1 MDSRNRAIAA
11 LRDSDWVRKKHLLSQ
26 DDLDKEALRW
36 RTFSSAHMKYTNA
49 SLGGNFPINQVPAFT
64 RFADVRA
71 AGTSFDNNQRK
82 YTQRHGRKMLG
93 PGRYWSEAFDDN
105 RVEVHLRFGTPR
117 YNGLATFFMNF
128 YSHQAGLLARE
139 GRASIS
145 YYIGLGVGSILAIPA
160 TAFIFVGKVINF
172 LMGRPSSRYY
182 YMVQAMPLYWNRVNF
197 IVNQL
202 QVKRHIA
209 PQKISNILDKRSP
222 LPQEDW
228 GFPDTDDYIKS
239 AAKNF
244 PIFRDDGTIDA
255 YNVARGAQALQNEQK
270 RRIENALMGANSR
283 EEVRKRMMA
292 FINETTPSG
301 FSTRGDIGDYLK
313 RYHGSVQGDEANA
326 QEDPITSDVQKQ
338 LSGDLAGLTPPPAAD
353 AQTVGTAEGSQPTT
367 PPADPFSVANKPNFN
382 TKVVT
387 NADGSTTWV
396 PGFAMKLFDKV
407 TEGASK
413 GADMLEA
420 DLKEGGQYVT
430 FKVDSNSV
438 TEGFTNQVSPSQ
450 IDEKLNGL
458 SKTAAIARFALADG
472 NTGFAPIDSVI
483 QGARNMIAGALDGM
497 HLSGLVALAGNAYVD
512 IPKDYDSSS
521 TQWPTASYTIQLRTP
536 YGNKYS
542 QMMNLDFPLAMLLAA
557 ALPISTGKHSY
568 TRPFLCEMYCRGRN
582 QIRLGMIDQLLITR
596 GVGNMGFNRWGQ
608 ALGYDITFSI
618 VDLSTVM
625 HAPID
630 STFGPTGIGGPIG
643 AVADSAKKVIN
654 TVTHFF
660 DDENA
665 FNDYLAVLAS
675 MSMADQIYL
684 LRRLNIR
691 LSSAA
696 LDLSSYFSMS
706 HWSSEWANGE
716 TVQTLAGIFTP
727 DSPRIS

>member
-26 DDLDKEALRW
+26 DDLDTEALRW

-64 RFADVRA
+64 RYADVRA
-71 AGTSFDNNQRK
+71 AGTSFDNNKRK
-82 YTQRHGRKMLG
+82 YTNRHGRKMLG

-105 RVEVHLRFGTPR
+105 RVDIHMRFGTPR

-128 YSHQAGLLARE
+128 YSHQAGMLARE

-160 TAFIFVGKVINF
+160 TAFIFVGKVISF
-172 LMGRPSSRYY
+172 LLGRPSSRYY

-209 PQKISNILDKRSP
+209 PQKISGILDKRSP

-239 AAKNF
+239 ASKNF

-270 RRIENALMGANSR
+270 RRIENALMGANTR
-283 EEVRKRMMA
+283 EEIRRRMTA

-313 RYHGSVQGDEANA
+313 RYHGSVAGDLEHRQQDILTDAA
-326 QEDPITSDVQKQ
+326 TAK
-338 LSGDLAGLTPPPAAD
+338 LSGADLAEVTAPVSD
-353 AQTVGTAEGSQPTT
+353 SQTVGTADGSQPAA
-367 PPADPFSVANKPNFN
+367 PAVNTSDIAGKENFN
-382 TKVVT
+382 TKVIT
-387 NADGSTTWV
+387 NADGSTSWV
-396 PGFAMKLFDKV
+396 PGFATKLFD
-407 TEGASK
+407 TATATAGK

-430 FKVDSNSV
+430 FRVDSSTV
-438 TEGFTNQVSPSQ
+438 TEGFTNQTSPPE
-450 IDEKLNGL
+450 IETRLNGL
-458 SKTAAIARFALADG
+458 SRTAAIARFALSDG
-472 NTGFAPIDSVI
+472 NIGFAPIDAVI
-483 QGARNMIAGALDGM
+483 KSAKDLITGTLDGM

-521 TQWPTASYTIQLRTP
+521 TQWPTASYTIQLRAP

-568 TRPFLCEMYCRGRN
+568 TRPFICEMYCRGRN
-582 QIRLGMIDQLLITR
+582 QIRLGMIDQLLVTR

-630 STFGPTGIGGPIG
+630 STFGPTGIGGPVG
-643 AVADSAKKVIN
+643 AVADSAKKLIN

-696 LDLSSYFSMS
+696 LDLSSFFSMS

-716 TVQTLAGIFTP
+716 TVQTLASIFTP

>member
-26 DDLDKEALRW
+26 DDLDTEVLRW

-64 RFADVRA
+64 RFADVRS
-71 AGTSFDNNQRK
+71 AGTSFDNHKTK
-82 YTQRHGRKMLG
+82 YTHRHGRKMLG

-105 RVEVHLRFGTPR
+105 RVEVHMRFGTPR

-128 YSHQAGLLARE
+128 YSHGAGLLARE

-145 YYIGLGVGSILAIPA
+145 YYIGLGIGSILAIPA
-160 TAFIFVGKVINF
+160 TAFIFVGKVISF

-197 IVNQL
+197 IVNQI

-209 PQKISNILDKRSP
+209 PQKISGILDKRSP

-228 GFPDTDDYIKS
+228 GFPDTDDYVKS

-244 PIFRDDGTIDA
+244 PIFRADGTIDA
-255 YNVARGAQALQNEQK
+255 YNVGRGAQALANEQK
-270 RRIENALMGANSR
+270 RRIENALMTANSR
-283 EEVRKRMMA
+283 EEIRKRMTA

-301 FSTRGDIGDYLK
+301 FSIRGDIGDYLK
-313 RYHGSVQGDEANA
+313 RYHGSVQGDTENRQKDLITDA
-326 QEDPITSDVQKQ
+326 EDAKLAGS
-338 LSGDLAGLTPPPAAD
+338 DLADLKPPVTD
-353 AQTVGTAEGSQPTT
+353 SQTVGTADEAQTT
-367 PPADPFSVANKPNFN
+367 PPGPSTSEIAGNANFQ
-382 TKVVT
+382 TKLVT
-387 NADGSTTWV
+387 KDDGSPSWI
-396 PGFAMKLFDKV
+396 PGIAMKLFDKV
-407 TEGASK
+407 TDGVGK
-413 GADMLEA
+413 GSEMLEA

-430 FKVDSNSV
+430 FRVDSNSI
-438 TEGFTNQVSPSQ
+438 TEGFNNQTSPPEIESR
-450 IDEKLNGL
+450 LNGL
-458 SKTAAIARFALADG
+458 SKSAAVARFSLSDG
-472 NTGFAPIDSVI
+472 NTGFAPIDAIVKS
-483 QGARNMIAGALDGM
+483 ARDFIAGNLDGM

-521 TQWPTASYTIQLRTP
+521 TQWPTASYTIQLRAP

-618 VDLSTVM
+618 ADLSTVM

-630 STFGPTGIGGPIG
+630 STFGPSGIGGPVG
-643 AVADSAKKVIN
+643 AVVDSAKKVVN
-654 TVTHFF
+654 TVAHFF

-696 LDLSSYFSMS
+696 LDLSSFFSMS

-716 TVQTLAGIFTP
+716 TVQTLASIFTP